1 MEDFESL
8 LKYNASIERN
18 QDKWFKSIND
28 GNITIKEQ
36 IYTIKV
42 TDNKRQLIYK
52 NGTLVGTKPYVIDN
66 NKIIK

>member
-28 GNITIKEQ
+28 GNITIKDQ
-36 IYTIKV
+36 IYTFKA

-52 NGTLVGTKPYVIDN
+52 DNILVATKPYI
-66 NKIIK
+66 